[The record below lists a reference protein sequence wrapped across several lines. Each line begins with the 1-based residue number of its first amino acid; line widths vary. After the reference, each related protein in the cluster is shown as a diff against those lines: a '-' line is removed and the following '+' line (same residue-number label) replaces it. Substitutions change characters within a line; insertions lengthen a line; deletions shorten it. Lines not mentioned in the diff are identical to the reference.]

1 MAKARDSNTRLA
13 RYCRA
18 LSLSFVQLAQQLG
31 VTPATATRYCLPKD
45 QPDHRRPGDA
55 PSERLKAL
63 SCGLIHAGNYADL
76 ITEAEAD
83 AMMAEYAVRK
93 AAADAGEVARG

>member
-1 MAKARDSNTRLA
+1 MSDTVPSTRISEYRMRSGMTFGALA
-13 RYCRA
+13 A
-18 LSLSFVQLAQQLG
+18 HLG
-31 VTPATATRYCLPKD
+31 VKRQTAEKYCAHPGTAK
-45 QPDHRRPGDA
+45 HRRPGA
-55 PSERLKAL
+55 TPSDRLRAL
-63 SCGLIHAGNYADL
+63 THGLIHAGNYADL